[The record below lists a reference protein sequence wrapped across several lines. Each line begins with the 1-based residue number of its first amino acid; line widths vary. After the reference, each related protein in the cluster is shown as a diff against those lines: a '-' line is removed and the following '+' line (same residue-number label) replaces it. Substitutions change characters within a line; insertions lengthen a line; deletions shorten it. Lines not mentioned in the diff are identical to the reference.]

1 MICGATVF
9 FFVWLHLHSK
19 SFIIVWKLFIYLLA
33 RDVAKQ
39 ILELFPHDVAKQ
51 ILELFPRD
59 VAKQILELHYQ

>member
-19 SFIIVWKLFIYLLA
+19 SFIIAWKLFIYLLA
-33 RDVAKQ
+33 R
-39 ILELFPHDVAKQ
+39 DVAKQ